1 MILLQKGRLSYK
13 STLITDLR
21 DKLDDDDFILP
32 DMTSLTTKQSQ
43 LHALRIV
50 KEAAAASFVKLEAEK
65 KRFLSMM
72 GHQHTPRTTISQ
84 YATSAEAPMSSDIA
98 QPGGTG
104 NYPSTAGSINN
115 INYQQHNNS
124 LAETTIKQ
132 HTSSNDNP
140 NSNPYNLPFKIL
152 QDGLSYAYRHDD
164 PSVLSDYP
172 ITFRGCYGC
181 GETSHWRFKQ
191 DCKLATDKE
200 AKNKFWKNLWIN
212 RPHTKKRIDSTKNL
226 SKYQSSPALH
236 TTSTLPPSPTN
247 PPPTA
252 PDSRQGLGRGIDANR
267 PAWMTNPDKVRFRDE
282 PDDAIPNQKIKR
294 ELPAS
299 PEARLWITSASL
311 LQHSHNNPIRPMPLD
326 LDNGLPGVVIR
337 FATPSNIES
346 TAPAF
351 LCHLDSCAGMN
362 TGNLT
367 IHQYIITKH
376 PSIVAEY
383 IQFDDNNPFDPI
395 RLECAV
401 PQLAL
406 ADEKQGCLT
415 AIVRYF
421 TKYTHK
427 DGKPVILSFG
437 LGKDVTV
444 NAIIGLPT
452 LRQWGGDIILSKN
465 TFIAQNLNTEFPLDF
480 KSANNFIC
488 PPEFIPT
495 RDFIR
500 PPSIAQVRMQCD
512 NIPNDT
518 ILDNATVIDSTISG
532 VLQRRVTYAD
542 A

>member
-1 MILLQKGRLSYK
+1 
-13 STLITDLR
+13 
-21 DKLDDDDFILP
+21 
-32 DMTSLTTKQSQ
+32 
-43 LHALRIV
+43 
-50 KEAAAASFVKLEAEK
+50 
-65 KRFLSMM
+65 
-72 GHQHTPRTTISQ
+72 
-84 YATSAEAPMSSDIA
+84 
-98 QPGGTG
+98 
-104 NYPSTAGSINN
+104 
-115 INYQQHNNS
+115 
-124 LAETTIKQ
+124 
-132 HTSSNDNP
+132 
-140 NSNPYNLPFKIL
+140 
-152 QDGLSYAYRHDD
+152 
-164 PSVLSDYP
+164 
-172 ITFRGCYGC
+172 
-181 GETSHWRFKQ
+181 
-191 DCKLATDKE
+191 
-200 AKNKFWKNLWIN
+200 
-212 RPHTKKRIDSTKNL
+212 
-226 SKYQSSPALH
+226 
-236 TTSTLPPSPTN
+236 
-247 PPPTA
+247 
-252 PDSRQGLGRGIDANR
+252 
-267 PAWMTNPDKVRFRDE
+267 
-282 PDDAIPNQKIKR
+282 
-294 ELPAS
+294 
-299 PEARLWITSASL
+299 
-311 LQHSHNNPIRPMPLD
+311 
-326 LDNGLPGVVIR
+326 
-337 FATPSNIES
+337 
-346 TAPAF
+346 
-351 LCHLDSCAGMN
+351 MN

-406 ADEKQGCLT
+406 SDEKQGCLT